1 MSLSVYL
8 NYLLPHCLSQPTEE
22 AARPRSVD
30 VIAVDVIKR
39 LGKVFAGA
47 NQYSLTREI
56 QDLDSSE
63 LHHLLDKLAEH
74 ITKADDPEILISH
87 LAPFLSLAQMET
99 MIRKDHPEY
108 DTIFTSVQ
116 ALAKQAEIFLEQTD
130 RKSTLS
136 WKVQA
141 AAIADAL
148 ISILESLV
156 NAFGL
161 ADFFT
166 PPDSALDK
174 QIKSGQI
181 SQLLMLFTTISAL
194 LIPSLGPALATAIV
208 GGFFLGTTT
217 LSLIFP
223 YIRPAPSRLPKAVN
237 WTKQYQEGQ
246 LIAPMGRKTK
256 LYRIATALTAS
267 EQVKAHPMLI
277 GKSGAG
283 KTETVK
289 AFVEAVERGDY
300 PKLQGKKVFYLNS
313 AQLVQ
318 GAEVLSGENKIL
330 SHIDE
335 ALGRHRNNIILV
347 FDEIHLVCQ
356 DKGAVSEKLKTM
368 LDPNGAFPYVIGV
381 TTEEEYSSYIH
392 PQSGGAFARRFEKI
406 DIDDPKP
413 EEVLEI
419 LSTSFLR
426 QAPHILIHEEVLP
439 KLREQSQENFPSTPQ
454 PMNSLKILG
463 KCIQRTI
470 QFRQSVQIEKVEK
483 LRTRIR
489 TLLIE
494 DCITQTIQHH
504 GEITKLEEQLKQE
517 EALLEA
523 EHEKAEQFFR
533 LRENFLAV
541 RKKTYQEALEL
552 AVSSKQS
559 DRLAA
564 FFFRF
569 YILKETYRKEITKQ
583 AQEVGID
590 TEINERLIQSV
601 IEEELTG
608 NKKAQEAIERGKS
621 HVQAR
626 IEGMVRA

>member
-1 MSLSVYL
+1 MIHRAFF
-8 NYLLPHCLSQPTEE
+8 NYLSPYCSLQRTEE
-22 AARPRSVD
+22 TPQPRSVD
-30 VIAVDVIKR
+30 AIAADVIKR
-39 LGKVFAGA
+39 SGKIFASAG
-47 NQYSLTREI
+47 QYSLTKEI
-56 QDLDSSE
+56 QELNSSK
-63 LHHLLDKLAEH
+63 LYYLLDKLAEH
-74 ITKADDPEILISH
+74 VIKADDPEILISD
-87 LAPFLSLAQMET
+87 LAPFLSLAQMEI
-99 MIRKDHPEY
+99 MIKKDHPEY
-108 DTIFTSVQ
+108 ETIFTSIQ
-116 ALAKQAEIFLEQTD
+116 ALAKQAELFLEQLD
-130 RKSTLS
+130 RKPTLS
-136 WKVQA
+136 WKVQTA
-141 AAIADAL
+141 GVVDVL
-148 ISILESLV
+148 ISIIESLV

-181 SQLLMLFTTISAL
+181 SQLLMLFTTITAL

-223 YIRPAPSRLPKAVN
+223 YIRPTPSRLPKAVN
-237 WTKQYQEGQ
+237 WTKQYQKGQ

-256 LYRIATALTAS
+256 LYRIATALTSS
-267 EQVKAHPMLI
+267 EQVKTHPMLI
-277 GKSGAG
+277 GKSGVG
-283 KTETVK
+283 KTETIK

-300 PKLQGKKVFYLNS
+300 PKLQGKKVFYVNS

-356 DKGAVSEKLKTM
+356 NKSAVSEKLKTM
-368 LDPNGAFPYVIGV
+368 LDPSGAFPYVIGV
-381 TTEEEYSSYIH
+381 TTEEEYSSYIQ

-426 QAPHILIHEEVLP
+426 QAPHILIHKEVLP

-454 PMNSLKILG
+454 PMSSLKILG
-463 KCIQRTI
+463 KCLQRTA
-470 QFRQSVQIEKVEK
+470 QFRQSAQIEKVEK
-483 LRTRIR
+483 IRTHIR

-504 GEITKLEEQLKQE
+504 SEIIKLEQQLQQE
-517 EALLEA
+517 EAFLKA
-523 EHEKAEQFFR
+523 EYEKAEKFFR
-533 LRENFLAV
+533 LRESFLAV

-552 AVSSKQS
+552 ATSPNQS

-569 YILKETYRKEITKQ
+569 YILKEKYIKE
-583 AQEVGID
+583 
-590 TEINERLIQSV
+590 
-601 IEEELTG
+601 
-608 NKKAQEAIERGKS
+608 
-621 HVQAR
+621 
-626 IEGMVRA
+626 